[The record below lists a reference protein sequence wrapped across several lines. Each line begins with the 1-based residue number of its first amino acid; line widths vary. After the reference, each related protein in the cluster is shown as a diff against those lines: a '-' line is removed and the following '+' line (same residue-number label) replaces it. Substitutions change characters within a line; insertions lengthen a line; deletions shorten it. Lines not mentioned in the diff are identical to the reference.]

1 MRVLI
6 TGGAGFIGSHVTAWL
21 LKRGDEVICLDNF
34 NDYYDPQRK
43 RRNIEPFL
51 ERPGYSLHEGDIRSL
66 EDLQAVFGASPID
79 KVLHIAAMAGVRYSI
94 QHPELYAAVNVTGT
108 TNVLEIARRHNV
120 RNFVFASSSSVYGAR
135 SEAPFRESEMADCPI
150 SPYAATKRAAEL
162 LTFTYHHLY
171 GLNCTSLRFFT
182 VYGPK
187 GRPDMAPYLFTR
199 WIFEGKELTMF
210 GDGSSR
216 RDYTYIDDI
225 VAGVVAALDADLPFE
240 IINLGNSRTVSLNE
254 FISVVEDA
262 VGKRAKVVSV
272 NTQPG
277 DVPLTSAD
285 IRKAQD
291 LLGYSPQTDIREG
304 MNRFV
309 TWYRREVLG
318 QSA

>member
-6 TGGAGFIGSHVTAWL
+6 TGGAGFIGSHVTDVL
-21 LKRGDEVICLDNF
+21 LRRGDEVVCLDNF
-34 NDYYDPQRK
+34 NDYYDPRRK
-43 RRNIEPFL
+43 WRNVAPFADL
-51 ERPGYSLHEGDIRSL
+51 PGYRLCEGDIRS
-66 EDLQAVFGASPID
+66 EDDLLAVFGAEKID
-79 KVLHIAAMAGVRYSI
+79 KVLHIAAMAGVRCSINNPVLYS
-94 QHPELYAAVNVTGT
+94 AVNVAGT
-108 TNVLEIARRHNV
+108 SNVLEMARRHEV

-135 SEAPFRESEMADCPI
+135 SQAPFREDEAVDYPI

-162 LTFTYHHLY
+162 LTYTYHHLF

-225 VAGVVAALDADLPFE
+225 VSGVLAALDADLPFE
-240 IINLGNSRTVSLNE
+240 IINLGNSQTVPLKE
-254 FISVVEDA
+254 FISVVENA
-262 VGKRAKVVSV
+262 VGKQARIVQAK
-272 NTQPG
+272 TQPG

-285 IRKAQD
+285 IQKARR
-291 LLGYSPQTDIREG
+291 LLGYNPQTDIREG
-304 MNRFV
+304 MDRFV
-309 TWYRREVLG
+309 DWYRREVL
-318 QSA
+318 SL